1 MHEIGKLSVIEAIHQ
16 RRSVRDFTPK
26 EVEREAVRKLL
37 EAAVR
42 APSASNR
49 QPWAFA
55 VIQDRG
61 VLAEYSAEIK
71 ASFPRSSENE
81 RFELQYREMLG
92 FPNFNVFYNVG
103 TLVVVYAHGPA
114 PGLMEECCFA
124 AENLMLAA
132 CDLGLGT
139 CPIGFARPW
148 FGLPATKAQLGIP
161 SQYEVVLPIVVGY
174 PAALPPATER
184 RDPEILVWKR

>member
-92 FPNFNVFYNVG
+92 FPNFNVFYNAG

-114 PGLMEECCFA
+114 PGLLEECCFA

-148 FGLPATKAQLGIP
+148 FDLPATKAQLGIP

-174 PAALPPATER
+174 PAALPPETER